1 MVKPRFCVSLSTGTH
16 LRPKKVTEYCNIW
29 QSTGIG
35 GTYVSAPQVGVH
47 PAHLSHDHECRG
59 GKGC

>member
-1 MVKPRFCVSLSTGTH
+1 MLKPRFCVSLSTGTH
-16 LRPKKVTEYCNIW
+16 LSPKKVTEYRNMW
-29 QSTGIG
+29 QNAGIG
-35 GTYVSAPQVGVH
+35 GMYVSTPPVGVN